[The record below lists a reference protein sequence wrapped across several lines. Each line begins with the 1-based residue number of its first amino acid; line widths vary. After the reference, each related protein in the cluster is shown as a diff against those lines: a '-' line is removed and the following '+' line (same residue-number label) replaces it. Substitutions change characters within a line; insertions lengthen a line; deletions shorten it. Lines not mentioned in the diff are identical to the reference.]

1 MAVKKKQLSPEQRR
15 RRGRA
20 MLMQLIKEFAITNK
34 MPDPFPVNDFER
46 EKFKTYK
53 ENVIAK
59 DKELEYWDNYVKSNK
74 WIHDYVEGDQ
84 LKEIIEGKPDKKNW
98 TDNQWHKYMMANVL
112 KEMAEEKRKEESQK
126 DN

>member
-1 MAVKKKQLSPEQRR
+1 MAIKKKQLSPEQRR
-15 RRGRA
+15 KRGRA
-20 MLMQLIKEFAITNK
+20 MIMQLIKEFAITNK

-112 KEMAEEKRKEESQK
+112 KEMAEEKKTK
-126 DN
+126 NI